1 MQPPDCDVLI
11 VGSGLVGATCACAL
25 LQGGMRIVLVEAKPQ
40 PPPTPYL
47 QKPGINEL
55 DLQKPGKDELASP
68 LPKGITNELD
78 LQQGQIDKFDLRT
91 FAITRASERIFT
103 NLGVW
108 EKITAQRVSLFREMH
123 VWDAGGPGKIH
134 FNSAAL
140 NEPTLGYIV
149 EQNVIQTALTA
160 RLAEFENL
168 TCYRPAKVQSFNLTA
183 DETAMQVQLDN
194 GQCLTTRLLIG
205 AEGANSS
212 IRTNAGI
219 QYKRRDHGQQA
230 IVATVQTAQPH
241 QETAWQRFL
250 PTGPLAFLPLTDAHT
265 SSIVWS
271 IDTPLAQRLM
281 ALEKDTFQQQ
291 LEKAFAFKLGA
302 VKDSSQRAAFPLQ
315 SRHVLNYVQPRL
327 ALVGDAAHTVL
338 PLAGQGLNLGLLDA
352 AALSEI
358 LINAHTRGRDF
369 GSYRQL
375 RRYERWR
382 KGDNF
387 ATLKAMEG
395 FKHLFG
401 SSNGILIRARNAG
414 LRFTDAAAPIKQ
426 IIMQHATGS
435 TGDLPRLAQY
445 LS

>member
-1 MQPPDCDVLI
+1 MQPQNCDVLI

-25 LQGGMRIVLVEAKPQ
+25 LQGGMRLVLVEAKPQ
-40 PPPTPYL
+40 PSPTP
-47 QKPGINEL
+47 
-55 DLQKPGKDELASP
+55 DLQKPAKDQLASP
-68 LPKGITNELD
+68 LPKQIINELD

-91 FAITRASERIFT
+91 FALTRASERIFT
-103 NLGVW
+103 NLGIW
-108 EKITAQRVSLFREMH
+108 EKITAQRVSLFREMQ
-123 VWDAGGPGKIH
+123 VWDAGGPGMIH

-140 NEPTLGYIV
+140 HEATLGYIV
-149 EQNVIQTALTA
+149 EQRVIQMALTA
-160 RLAEFENL
+160 RLAEFDNL

-183 DETAMQVQLDN
+183 DKTAMQVQLDN
-194 GQCLTTRLLIG
+194 GQCVTTRLLIG

-219 QYKRRDHGQQA
+219 QYKGRDHGQQA

-250 PTGPLAFLPLTDAHT
+250 PTGPLAFLPLSDAHT

-271 IDTPLAQRLM
+271 IDTPLAQHLM
-281 ALEKDTFQQQ
+281 ALEKDTFQQE
-291 LEKAFAFKLGA
+291 LEKAFASKLGA

-352 AALSEI
+352 AALSETV
-358 LINAHTRGRDF
+358 LNAHARGSDF
-369 GSYRQL
+369 GSYREL

-382 KGDNF
+382 KNDNF
-387 ATLKAMEG
+387 AMLKVMEG
-395 FKHLFG
+395 FKQLFG
-401 SSNGILIRARNAG
+401 SSNGLLTWARNVG
-414 LRFTDAAAPIKQ
+414 LSLTNAAAPIKQ
-426 IIMQHATGS
+426 IIMQHASGLTGN
-435 TGDLPRLAQY
+435 LPRLAQY
-445 LS
+445 Q

>member
-1 MQPPDCDVLI
+1 MQPQNCDVLI

-25 LQGGMRIVLVEAKPQ
+25 LQGGMRLVLVEAKPQ
-40 PPPTPYL
+40 PSPTP
-47 QKPGINEL
+47 
-55 DLQKPGKDELASP
+55 DLQKPAKDQLASP
-68 LPKGITNELD
+68 LPKQIINELD

-91 FAITRASERIFT
+91 FALTRASERIFT
-103 NLGVW
+103 NLGIW

-123 VWDAGGPGKIH
+123 VWDAGGPGMIH

-140 NEPTLGYIV
+140 HEATLGYIV
-149 EQNVIQTALTA
+149 EQRVIQTALTA
-160 RLAEFENL
+160 RLAEFDNL

-183 DETAMQVQLDN
+183 DKTAMQVQLDN
-194 GQCLTTRLLIG
+194 GQCVTTRLLIG

-219 QYKRRDHGQQA
+219 QYKGRDHGQQA

-250 PTGPLAFLPLTDAHT
+250 PTGPLAFLPLSDAHT

-271 IDTPLAQRLM
+271 IDTPLAQHLM
-281 ALEKDTFQQQ
+281 ALEKDTFQQE
-291 LEKAFAFKLGA
+291 LEKAFASKLGA

-352 AALSEI
+352 AALSETV
-358 LINAHTRGRDF
+358 LNAHARGSDF
-369 GSYRQL
+369 GSYREL

-382 KGDNF
+382 KNDNF
-387 ATLKAMEG
+387 AMLKVMEG
-395 FKHLFG
+395 FKQLFG
-401 SSNGILIRARNAG
+401 TSNGLLTWARNVG
-414 LRFTDAAAPIKQ
+414 LSLTNAAAPIKQ
-426 IIMQHATGS
+426 IIMQHASGLTGN
-435 TGDLPRLAQY
+435 LPRLAQY
-445 LS
+445 Q